1 MLRRTLCLAVAALA
15 LAPAAH
21 ADGPALGA
29 TEGGTGAASAVTGL
43 RYVTLSGSPR
53 QTMLATIRMRDGV
66 VLGYSLLRGFWG
78 VPAVTYDGSTSGL
91 SADGSTL
98 VLVNEL
104 GRPVTLQTSSTF
116 AVIDVTRMAPP
127 TMIKLHGDF
136 SFDALS
142 PRGDILYLIQ
152 HVSQRDLTRYIVR
165 AYDLRTRRFWSRVI
179 ADRTQPGWVMS
190 GYPLHRVTSADGR
203 WVYTLYTND
212 GGTPFVHALDSVR
225 GTAHCIGFA
234 WHGSQN
240 GLWNIQ
246 LRLGGGGRT
255 LAFRNLRGK
264 RLLSIDTRTFRVSY
278 TGMDH
283 TGGTLSP
290 LWFALTVPIL
300 ILLAAARFHRRRL
313 LASAPR
319 WRTSASSG

>member
-1 MLRRTLCLAVAALA
+1 MLLRTLCLAVAALA

-43 RYVTLSGSPR
+43 RYVTLSGSSR

-212 GGTPFVHALDSVR
+212 GGTPFVHARTASGSL
-225 GTAHCIGFA
+225 GTARRTVSGTSSFGSGAAGVRSPFVISAVSACCRSTRERFASRIRGWTTRVEHSRRCGSRSQCRSSSSSRPRGF
-234 WHGSQN
+234 
-240 GLWNIQ
+240 
-246 LRLGGGGRT
+246 T
-255 LAFRNLRGK
+255 
-264 RLLSIDTRTFRVSY
+264 D
-278 TGMDH
+278 
-283 TGGTLSP
+283 
-290 LWFALTVPIL
+290 
-300 ILLAAARFHRRRL
+300 AAC
-313 LASAPR
+313 
-319 WRTSASSG
+319 